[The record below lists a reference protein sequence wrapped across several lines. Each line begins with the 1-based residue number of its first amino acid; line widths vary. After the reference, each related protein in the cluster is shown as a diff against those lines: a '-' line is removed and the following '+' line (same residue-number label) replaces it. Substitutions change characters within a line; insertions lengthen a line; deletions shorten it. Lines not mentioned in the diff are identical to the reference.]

1 MISIRPAVMNDA
13 SIITTFLH
21 RLAEHDGHGDQCHI
35 TEEQITRFGFSPE
48 KCFDTLIIEV
58 NDEPQGLALFYMTFS
73 VWNAS
78 PILFLSDL
86 YVNENCRGLGL
97 GQKLFAALAKT
108 AMKRG
113 CKRME
118 WQVLP
123 EAAAVGFYKSFGAR
137 RVDDFHIY
145 RLDGDNLKNLADNIQ
160 SKSNQES
167 LN

>member
-1 MISIRPAVMNDA
+1 MVLIRSAEMKDA
-13 SIITTFLH
+13 PVITNFLH
-21 RLAEHDGHGDQCHI
+21 LLAEHDGHGDQCQI
-35 TEEQITRFGFSPE
+35 TEEQIIRFGFSPDR
-48 KCFDTLIIEV
+48 CFETLIIEV
-58 NDEPQGLALFYMTFS
+58 NNEPQGLALFYMTFS

-78 PILFLSDL
+78 PVLFLSDL

-108 AMKRG
+108 AMERG
-113 CKRME
+113 CNRME

-145 RLDGDNLKNLADNIQ
+145 RLDGDNLKGLAENTQ
-160 SKSNQES
+160 SK
-167 LN
+167 